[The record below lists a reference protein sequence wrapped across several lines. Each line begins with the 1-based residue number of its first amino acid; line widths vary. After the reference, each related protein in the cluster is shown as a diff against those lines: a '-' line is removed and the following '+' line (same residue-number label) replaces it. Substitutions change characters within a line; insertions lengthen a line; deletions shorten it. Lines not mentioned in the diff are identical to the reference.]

1 MVNNTIT
8 IMGFNLAAII
18 GFMICAWIFSLI
30 LKDASIADIFWG
42 LGFVLIAWMTFFRAE
57 GYFFRKLLIALLVS
71 IWGLRLAIYIG
82 LRNRGKGEDRRY
94 QTWRNQ
100 YGKNYWWVSLFTVFG
115 LQGLL
120 LWAIS
125 LVVQAG
131 QLASKPAELGWLEGV
146 GFLIWAI
153 GFVFEAT
160 ADFQLYRFKADPG
173 NRGKV
178 MDRGLW
184 AYTRHPNYFGE
195 SLIWWGLF
203 LIALST
209 PHGIWTIISP
219 VIITF
224 LLLRVSGVSLL
235 EKTIVEKRPA
245 YRAYKEKTSAFF
257 PWFPGRKKT

>member
-1 MVNNTIT
+1 MVNSAIT
-8 IMGFNLAAII
+8 IVGSNLATL
-18 GFMICAWIFSLI
+18 MIMMVCAWSISLG
-30 LKDASIADIFWG
+30 LNDASIADIFWG
-42 LGFVLIAWMTFFRAE
+42 LGFVLIVWMSFLRAE
-57 GYFFRKLLIALLVS
+57 GYILRKLLIALLVS

-82 LRNRGKGEDRRY
+82 LRNRGKGEDLRY
-94 QTWRNQ
+94 KTWRKQ

-125 LVVQAG
+125 LVVQGG
-131 QLASKPAELGWLEGV
+131 QLASKPADLGWLEGV

-153 GFVFEAT
+153 GFVFEAV

-173 NRGKV
+173 NQGKV

-203 LIALST
+203 FITLST
-209 PHGIWTIISP
+209 PNSLWTIISP

-224 LLLRVSGVSLL
+224 LLLRVSGVRLL

-245 YRAYKEKTSAFF
+245 YRAYKESTSAFF
-257 PWFPGRKKT
+257 PWFPGRNKP